1 MFCLLITVITS
12 SLSMSQIFEI
22 IELCLFVL
30 SIGGLGCEIKL
41 WKVTLETVF
50 IIEQIGKRESLEE
63 LDLSDDL

>member
-1 MFCLLITVITS
+1 
-12 SLSMSQIFEI
+12 MSQIFEI
-22 IELCLFVL
+22 IELCLLVL
-30 SIGGLGCEIKL
+30 SIGGIGCEIKL